1 MNNLVSKFSPAFKP
15 SHPGFVIFY
24 VTNRCNFRCNFCFY
38 SEEIEKGLKPDELSV
53 DEIKKIAH
61 LARININENEANK
74 VSEKLEGILGL
85 IDQMTQV
92 NTENIEPMAH
102 ALDITQP
109 LREDKVTEVDIREK
123 SLKLSNETDQSLF
136 IVPRVIE

>member
-1 MNNLVSKFSPAFKP
+1 MKFD
-15 SHPGFVIFY
+15 
-24 VTNRCNFRCNFCFY
+24 N
-38 SEEIEKGLKPDELSV
+38 

-61 LARININENEANK
+61 LARININKNEADK
-74 VSEKLEGILGL
+74 VGEKLEGILGL

-92 NTENIEPMAH
+92 NTDGIEPMAH

-109 LREDKVTEVDIREK
+109 LREDKVTEVDIRKK
-123 SLKLSNETDQSLF
+123 SLKLSNETDQSMF

>member
-1 MNNLVSKFSPAFKP
+1 MKFDNN
-15 SHPGFVIFY
+15 
-24 VTNRCNFRCNFCFY
+24 
-38 SEEIEKGLKPDELSV
+38 
-53 DEIKKIAH
+53 EIKKIAH

-85 IDQMTQV
+85 IDQMTEV
-92 NTENIEPMAH
+92 NTESIEPMAH

-109 LREDKVTEVDIREK
+109 LREDKVTEVDIRKK
-123 SLKLSNETDQSLF
+123 SLKLSNETHQSLF

>member
-1 MNNLVSKFSPAFKP
+1 MKFD
-15 SHPGFVIFY
+15 
-24 VTNRCNFRCNFCFY
+24 N
-38 SEEIEKGLKPDELSV
+38 

-85 IDQMTQV
+85 IDQMTEV
-92 NTENIEPMAH
+92 NTESIEPMAH
-102 ALDITQP
+102 ALAITQP
-109 LREDKVTEVDIREK
+109 LREDKVTEVDMREK

>member
-1 MNNLVSKFSPAFKP
+1 MKFD
-15 SHPGFVIFY
+15 
-24 VTNRCNFRCNFCFY
+24 N
-38 SEEIEKGLKPDELSV
+38 

-61 LARININENEANK
+61 LARININENEAKK
-74 VSEKLEGILGL
+74 VSEKLEGILEL
-85 IDQMTQV
+85 IDLMTEV
-92 NTENIEPMAH
+92 NTDSIEPMAH

-109 LREDKVTEVDIREK
+109 LREDKVTEVDMREK

>member
-1 MNNLVSKFSPAFKP
+1 MKFD
-15 SHPGFVIFY
+15 
-24 VTNRCNFRCNFCFY
+24 N
-38 SEEIEKGLKPDELSV
+38 

-61 LARININENEANK
+61 LARININKNEADK
-74 VSEKLEGILGL
+74 VGEKLEGILEL

-92 NTENIEPMAH
+92 NTDGIEPMAH

-109 LREDKVTEVDIREK
+109 LREDKVTEADIREK
-123 SLKLSNETDQSLF
+123 SLKLSNETNQSLF

>member
-1 MNNLVSKFSPAFKP
+1 MKFD
-15 SHPGFVIFY
+15 
-24 VTNRCNFRCNFCFY
+24 N
-38 SEEIEKGLKPDELSV
+38 DEN
-53 DEIKKIAH
+53 KKIDH
-61 LARININENEANK
+61 LARININESEAKK

-109 LREDKVTEVDIREK
+109 LREDKVTEVDMREK

>member
-1 MNNLVSKFSPAFKP
+1 MKFDNN
-15 SHPGFVIFY
+15 
-24 VTNRCNFRCNFCFY
+24 
-38 SEEIEKGLKPDELSV
+38 
-53 DEIKKIAH
+53 EIKKIAH
-61 LARININENEANK
+61 LARINISENEANK

-92 NTENIEPMAH
+92 NTDSIEPMAH

-123 SLKLSNETDQSLF
+123 SLKLSNDTDQSLF

>member
-1 MNNLVSKFSPAFKP
+1 MKFD
-15 SHPGFVIFY
+15 
-24 VTNRCNFRCNFCFY
+24 N
-38 SEEIEKGLKPDELSV
+38 

-61 LARININENEANK
+61 LARISINESEAKK

-109 LREDKVTEVDIREK
+109 LREDKVTEVDMREK

>member
-1 MNNLVSKFSPAFKP
+1 MKFD
-15 SHPGFVIFY
+15 
-24 VTNRCNFRCNFCFY
+24 N
-38 SEEIEKGLKPDELSV
+38 

-61 LARININENEANK
+61 LARININENEAKK

-85 IDQMTQV
+85 IDQMTEV
-92 NTENIEPMAH
+92 NTDSIEPMAH

-123 SLKLSNETDQSLF
+123 SLNLSNETDQSLF

>member
-1 MNNLVSKFSPAFKP
+1 MKFD
-15 SHPGFVIFY
+15 
-24 VTNRCNFRCNFCFY
+24 N
-38 SEEIEKGLKPDELSV
+38 

-61 LARININENEANK
+61 LARINIDENEANK
-74 VSEKLEGILGL
+74 VSEKLEGILRL

-92 NTENIEPMAH
+92 NTDSIEPMAH

-109 LREDKVTEVDIREK
+109 LREDKVTEVDIRKK
-123 SLKLSNETDQSLF
+123 SLKLSNETHQSLF

>member
-1 MNNLVSKFSPAFKP
+1 MKFD
-15 SHPGFVIFY
+15 
-24 VTNRCNFRCNFCFY
+24 N
-38 SEEIEKGLKPDELSV
+38 

-61 LARININENEANK
+61 LARINIDKNEIDK

-85 IDQMTQV
+85 IDQMTKV
-92 NTENIEPMAH
+92 NTDGIEPMAH

-109 LREDKVTEVDIREK
+109 LRDDKVTEADIREK

>member
-1 MNNLVSKFSPAFKP
+1 MKFD
-15 SHPGFVIFY
+15 
-24 VTNRCNFRCNFCFY
+24 N
-38 SEEIEKGLKPDELSV
+38 

-61 LARININENEANK
+61 LARININENEAIK

-92 NTENIEPMAH
+92 NTDCIEPMAH

-109 LREDKVTEVDIREK
+109 LREDKVTEVDIRKK
-123 SLKLSNETDQSLF
+123 SLTLSNETHQSLF

>member
-1 MNNLVSKFSPAFKP
+1 MKFD
-15 SHPGFVIFY
+15 
-24 VTNRCNFRCNFCFY
+24 N
-38 SEEIEKGLKPDELSV
+38 

-61 LARININENEANK
+61 LARININENEAKK

-85 IDQMTQV
+85 IDQMTEV
-92 NTENIEPMAH
+92 NTDSIEPMAH
-102 ALDITQP
+102 ALDIKQP
-109 LREDKVTEVDIREK
+109 LRVDKVTEVDIRDK

>member
-1 MNNLVSKFSPAFKP
+1 MKFNN
-15 SHPGFVIFY
+15 
-24 VTNRCNFRCNFCFY
+24 
-38 SEEIEKGLKPDELSV
+38 

-61 LARININENEANK
+61 LARINIDENEANK
-74 VSEKLEGILGL
+74 VSEKLEGILRL

-92 NTENIEPMAH
+92 NTDSIEPMAH

>member
-1 MNNLVSKFSPAFKP
+1 MKFD
-15 SHPGFVIFY
+15 
-24 VTNRCNFRCNFCFY
+24 N
-38 SEEIEKGLKPDELSV
+38 

-61 LARININENEANK
+61 LARININKNEADK
-74 VSEKLEGILGL
+74 VGEKLEGILEL

-92 NTENIEPMAH
+92 NTDGIEPMAH

-123 SLKLSNETDQSLF
+123 SLKLSNETHQSLF

>member
-1 MNNLVSKFSPAFKP
+1 MKFD
-15 SHPGFVIFY
+15 
-24 VTNRCNFRCNFCFY
+24 N
-38 SEEIEKGLKPDELSV
+38 

-61 LARININENEANK
+61 LARININENEAKK

-92 NTENIEPMAH
+92 NTDSIEPMAH

-109 LREDKVTEVDIREK
+109 LREDKVT
-123 SLKLSNETDQSLF
+123 
-136 IVPRVIE
+136 

>member
-1 MNNLVSKFSPAFKP
+1 MKFD
-15 SHPGFVIFY
+15 
-24 VTNRCNFRCNFCFY
+24 N
-38 SEEIEKGLKPDELSV
+38 

-61 LARININENEANK
+61 LARININESEAKK

-109 LREDKVTEVDIREK
+109 LREDKVTEVDMR
-123 SLKLSNETDQSLF
+123 
-136 IVPRVIE
+136 